1 MARPAGSLRKEKTR
15 SGKTMWIAE
24 VEIGKKPNGQRIRK
38 RRRFNSRAEALA
50 GQKELFAMA
59 ERGASAG
66 TARQSLDDYTHH
78 WLRFIKAWTIKPKTL
93 SDYEHRYRAH
103 ISPVLGKRRLE
114 SITRSDV
121 FKLRRAMLDSGYSTP
136 TVNGAIQVLKA
147 VLRDAENDGVI
158 KQSPAKD
165 LKKLSKPAG
174 EKTQVKAPYTPEE
187 ATQLFAACKDDQ
199 IGTSVALAMIAGLR
213 RGEILGL
220 KWLDTDLDTGTISI
234 TRTLQEVTEYDE
246 LGKGRTR
253 LIEGSTKTSAS
264 ARVVKLSDPIL
275 RLLKHRILD
284 FQIGRIFREDQ
295 WVVGDFDG
303 NPLSPKLL
311 AKGYKKLVADAGL
324 RQIRFHDLRHTSA
337 HLGLIAGARL
347 ESVSQSLGHRRIDT
361 TKRIYA
367 RSVDALGVEFSEK
380 IGTIFSESEISYT

>member
-1 MARPAGSLRKEKTR
+1 MARPAGSLRKEKTK
-15 SGKTMWIAE
+15 SGKTVWIAE
-24 VEIGKKPNGQRIRK
+24 VEVGKKPNGQRIRK
-38 RRRFNSRAEALA
+38 RRRFNSRAEAVA
-50 GQKELFAMA
+50 GQKDLFATA

-121 FKLRRAMLDSGYSTP
+121 YKLRRAMLDSGYSTP

-147 VLRDAENDGVI
+147 VLKDAETDGII
-158 KQSPAKD
+158 KQSPARD

-174 EKTQVKAPYTPEE
+174 ERTQVKTPYTPEE
-187 ATQLFAACKDDQ
+187 ASQLFAACKDDQ
-199 IGTSVALAMIAGLR
+199 IGTSVALAMILGLR

-220 KWLDTDLDTGTISI
+220 KWNDIDLEKGTLSVA
-234 TRTLQEVTEYDE
+234 RTLQEVTVYDDD
-246 LGKGRTR
+246 GRGRTS
-253 LIEGSTKTSAS
+253 LLEGPTKTSAS
-264 ARVVKLSDPIL
+264 VRVVKLSDPIL
-275 RLLKHRILD
+275 RLLRHRILD
-284 FQIGRIFREDQ
+284 FQIGKIFRENQ
-295 WVVGDFDG
+295 WVVGDLDG
-303 NPLSPKLL
+303 NPLTPKVLD
-311 AKGYKKLVADAGL
+311 KGYKKLVAEAGL
-324 RQIRFHDLRHTSA
+324 RPIRFHDLRHTSA

-347 ESVSQSLGHRRIDT
+347 ESVSQSLGHSRIDT

-367 RSVDALGVEFSEK
+367 RSVDALGIEFSEK
-380 IGTIFSESEISYT
+380 VGTLFSNSKTSYT